1 MHLFPHGLFV
11 AARAD
16 LVARR
21 PLGLRTDSRRERRR
35 DRHASSL
42 VRRLLHAA
50 NDRPTRT
57 VRSSGDRTP
66 VPLATAAANFH
77 RRPCSRAKP
86 NPSRD
91 PALAVAM
98 ALTTEQ
104 QTSHLSRLQQE
115 VLTWD
120 YYRMGG
126 EEDAGASS
134 GRTLRE
140 VPYTFASIT
149 EYLDVFEPL
158 VLEECAA
165 QLVRGDEEDI
175 HPSTIGA
182 VFRSERREGF
192 HVVQFILGEEA
203 MSEFHDND
211 LILVS
216 KTDPAADQNA
226 DEDKGDREDKN
237 DKADKADKA
246 EDGATDE
253 DAADAEDGLRRVYAL
268 GYVDGR
274 DSRNM
279 MRVRF
284 YLPEPAAKVTG
295 NTAHKGALGD
305 EDYARFRAVRNALA
319 SPRGAWYLMHLANM
333 STIAREWLALHAFPA
348 LPFAHAILS
357 GKPSNAPAHSSW
369 ELPAALRK
377 SMHAA
382 YNGTHRKNR
391 TRARQGADPVASVTL
406 CETEISIPGFSRA
419 DAVLPCAD
427 VKLFDRYIM
436 TYHDYAKDMWFL

>member
-1 MHLFPHGLFV
+1 
-11 AARAD
+11 
-16 LVARR
+16 
-21 PLGLRTDSRRERRR
+21 
-35 DRHASSL
+35 
-42 VRRLLHAA
+42 
-50 NDRPTRT
+50 
-57 VRSSGDRTP
+57 
-66 VPLATAAANFH
+66 
-77 RRPCSRAKP
+77 
-86 NPSRD
+86 
-91 PALAVAM
+91 M

-126 EEDAGASS
+126 EDDAGASS
-134 GRTLRE
+134 GRILRE
-140 VPYTFASIT
+140 VPYTFAGIT
-149 EYLDVFEPL
+149 EYLNVFEPL

-165 QLVRGDEEDI
+165 QLVRGDEEDV

-216 KTDPAADQNA
+216 KTDPAADQNVHDD
-226 DEDKGDREDKN
+226 DEGDDKGDDKD
-237 DKADKADKA
+237 DKDEAKDDA
-246 EDGATDE
+246 EE

-295 NTAHKGALGD
+295 NTAHKGALGE

-369 ELPAALRK
+369 ELPAALQK

-382 YNGTHRKNR
+382 YNGEWRKKPN
-391 TRARQGADPVASVTL
+391 ARQTRPRASNARRKLEPRAIFVFSLRRPRERFAPVRRRPPV
-406 CETEISIPGFSRA
+406 R
-419 DAVLPCAD
+419 
-427 VKLFDRYIM
+427 
-436 TYHDYAKDMWFL
+436 

>member
-1 MHLFPHGLFV
+1 
-11 AARAD
+11 
-16 LVARR
+16 
-21 PLGLRTDSRRERRR
+21 
-35 DRHASSL
+35 
-42 VRRLLHAA
+42 
-50 NDRPTRT
+50 
-57 VRSSGDRTP
+57 
-66 VPLATAAANFH
+66 
-77 RRPCSRAKP
+77 
-86 NPSRD
+86 
-91 PALAVAM
+91 M

-216 KTDPAADQNA
+216 KTDPRPRT
-226 DEDKGDREDKN
+226 KTPTKT
-237 DKADKADKA
+237 KA
-246 EDGATDE
+246 
-253 DAADAEDGLRRVYAL
+253 
-268 GYVDGR
+268 
-274 DSRNM
+274 
-279 MRVRF
+279 
-284 YLPEPAAKVTG
+284 
-295 NTAHKGALGD
+295 TARTK
-305 EDYARFRAVRNALA
+305 
-319 SPRGAWYLMHLANM
+319 
-333 STIAREWLALHAFPA
+333 TT
-348 LPFAHAILS
+348 
-357 GKPSNAPAHSSW
+357 KPTKPTK
-369 ELPAALRK
+369 PK
-377 SMHAA
+377 
-382 YNGTHRKNR
+382 T
-391 TRARQGADPVASVTL
+391 ARQTRTPRTPRTVSAASTRSATSTAATR
-406 CETEISIPGFSRA
+406 ET
-419 DAVLPCAD
+419 
-427 VKLFDRYIM
+427 
-436 TYHDYAKDMWFL
+436 

>member
-1 MHLFPHGLFV
+1 MFGPNYQREKYANSLFPRSVGCVFL
-11 AARAD
+11 ARAD
-16 LVARR
+16 RVARR
-21 PLGLRTDSRRERRR
+21 PLGLLTDSRRDRRR
-35 DRHASSL
+35 DRHASSPL
-42 VRRLLHAA
+42 RRLSDAA
-50 NDRPTRT
+50 KERQTRI
-57 VRSSGDRTP
+57 VRSSVDRTP
-66 VPLATAAANFH
+66 VPRATAAANFH
-77 RRPCSRAKP
+77 RRPSSRVKP
-86 NPSRD
+86 NPARD

-126 EEDAGASS
+126 EDDAGASS

-140 VPYTFASIT
+140 VPYTFAGIT

-165 QLVRGDEEDI
+165 QLVRGDEEDV

-216 KTDPAADQNA
+216 KTDPAADQNEH
-226 DEDKGDREDKN
+226 DDDKGDDKGAK
-237 DKADKADKA
+237 DEARDDA
-246 EDGATDE
+246 EE

-295 NTAHKGALGD
+295 NTAHKGALGE

-369 ELPAALRK
+369 ELPAALQK

-382 YNGTHRKNR
+382 YNGKRRR
-391 TRARQGADPVASVTL
+391 TRFLRILIRRPRRCFLPVRPPPV
-406 CETEISIPGFSRA
+406 R
-419 DAVLPCAD
+419 
-427 VKLFDRYIM
+427 
-436 TYHDYAKDMWFL
+436 

>member
-1 MHLFPHGLFV
+1 
-11 AARAD
+11 
-16 LVARR
+16 
-21 PLGLRTDSRRERRR
+21 
-35 DRHASSL
+35 
-42 VRRLLHAA
+42 
-50 NDRPTRT
+50 
-57 VRSSGDRTP
+57 
-66 VPLATAAANFH
+66 
-77 RRPCSRAKP
+77 
-86 NPSRD
+86 
-91 PALAVAM
+91 M

-333 STIAREWLALHAFPA
+333 STIAREWLALHAVSGVA
-348 LPFAHAILS
+348 LRARRHPQREAVQRPRALVLGTPGGAAQINARRIQRYAPE
-357 GKPSNAPAHSSW
+357 KSNA
-369 ELPAALRK
+369 
-377 SMHAA
+377 
-382 YNGTHRKNR
+382 
-391 TRARQGADPVASVTL
+391 RARQGADPVASATL
-406 CETEISIPGFSRA
+406 SRNRNLDSVSLGPTPSSRA
-419 DAVLPCAD
+419 LMSNSLID
-427 VKLFDRYIM
+427 
-436 TYHDYAKDMWFL
+436 TS